1 MISRM
6 VVGLTAFFLLVAC
19 SPEGH
24 RVSSE
29 TMELTVIDHEVR
41 DYRGN
46 VLLTRRQLP
55 NRVRVNPTSEFS
67 AHDRFVRAEMS
78 PNGEYLAV
86 TSVGNA
92 HTAAWIHRIGDD
104 APRPAAFQYGG
115 RLSIDRWH
123 PASTHL
129 VFRHRPPS
137 GSQLLSVTE
146 VAQLSDCIGEANH
159 LIKVPKHDQLSPQH
173 LTYNALRWEAS
184 GLRFNLGGQRWVYH
198 PEHGVSEY

>member
-1 MISRM
+1 MNSRIL
-6 VVGLTAFFLLVAC
+6 VVLTAFLLLIGC

-29 TMELTVIDHEVR
+29 TMELTVIDHQVR

-46 VLLTRRQLP
+46 VLLTRSQLP
-55 NRVRVNPTSEFS
+55 NRVRVNLTTEFS

-86 TSVGNA
+86 TTVGSA
-92 HTAAWIHRIGDD
+92 HTAGWIHRIGDD

-115 RLSIDRWH
+115 GLSIDRWH

-137 GSQLLSVTE
+137 GAQLLSVTA
-146 VAQLSDCIGEANH
+146 VSQLGAHVEDANYF
-159 LIKVPKHDQLSPQH
+159 IKVPKHDQLSPQH
-173 LTYNALRWEAS
+173 LNYNALRWEDR
-184 GLRFNLGGQRWVYH
+184 GLRFNLGGQRWLYH
-198 PEHGVSEY
+198 PDHGVSEY